1 MIVPM
6 ESRQAAAMALLLS
19 IVLVCAGACT
29 PADEPPQPATSTP
42 TESIEPKAESSQDP
56 QLSIEEDDSLPSLGI
71 SRSDIQVW
79 LHPAGFSFTKRA
91 DLYGQ
96 PHLQGVAGS
105 GARISLIGPPE
116 NLTRIDYDF
125 EITLDDALNEVN
137 AQYIAAMFEIV
148 LGDDAGPAFEW
159 FSEQIGLVKDE
170 SRMAAKTFGD
180 VTVDF
185 GADPD
190 GYVRFFLL
198 PVDD

>member
-1 MIVPM
+1 
-6 ESRQAAAMALLLS
+6 LS
-19 IVLVCAGACT
+19 IALVFAGACT

-42 TESIEPKAESSQDP
+42 TESIPEPKAESSQDP
-56 QLSIEEDDSLPSLGI
+56 QLSTEEDDSLPSLGI

-79 LHPAGFSFTKRA
+79 LYPAGFSFTKRA

-116 NLTRIDYDF
+116 NLTRIEYDF

-137 AQYIAAMFEIV
+137 AQYIAAVFEIV
-148 LGDDAGPAFEW
+148 LGDDAGRAFEW
-159 FSEQIGLVKDE
+159 LSEQIGLVKDE

-190 GYVRFFLL
+190 GYVRFSLV
-198 PVDD
+198 PRND